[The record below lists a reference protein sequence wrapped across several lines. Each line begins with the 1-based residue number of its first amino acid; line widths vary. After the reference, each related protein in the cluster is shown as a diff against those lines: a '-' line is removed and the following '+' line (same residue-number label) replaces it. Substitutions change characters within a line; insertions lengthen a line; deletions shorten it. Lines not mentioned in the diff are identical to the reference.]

1 MGLTK
6 FVRNV
11 KDLSDDGGYKFRFH
25 CDKCGDGFESQ
36 YVAASTNMLKTAVD
50 VFSMLKPLGGYGA
63 KRVADSI
70 DRGLRGKERD
80 KAYEKAAHRAMHFFK
95 KCNGCGKWVCPQSCW
110 NQDIGMCEACAP
122 NTNEEKLKQLAQKQV
137 DQALRNVQESQQ
149 VGVRSLACLVCNQSV
164 SGGKFCEHCGSSL
177 EQSRDCHG
185 CGQQLKASAKFCTEC
200 GAKAS

>member
-11 KDLSDDGGYKFRFH
+11 QDLSDDGGYKFRFN

-36 YVAASTNMLKTAVD
+36 YTAASTNMLKTAVD
-50 VFSMLKPLGGYGA
+50 VFSMLKPFGGYGA

-80 KAYEKAAHRAMHFFK
+80 KAYEKAVHKAMHFFK

-110 NQDIGMCEACAP
+110 NQKFGMCESCAP
-122 NTNEEKLKQLAQKQV
+122 DSNEEKLKQLAQKDV
-137 DQALRNVQESQQ
+137 GETLKNVRESQKFAAI
-149 VGVRSLACLVCNQSV
+149 SLSCPVCNQSV
-164 SGGKFCEHCGSSL
+164 AGGKFCEHCGSSL
-177 EQSRDCHG
+177 EQTRACHG
-185 CGQQLKASAKFCTEC
+185 CGQALKASAKFCTEC
-200 GAKAS
+200 GAKSS